1 MKKTLFIYNP
11 KAGRGTV
18 RESLPD
24 IVETFSANDMEVVV
38 HPTVRAKDATETVEK
53 RGKDFDQ
60 IICSGGDGTLD
71 EVVTG
76 MMRGGFSVP
85 IGYIPA
91 GSTND
96 FAASVGIPS
105 DFADA
110 ASGIVN
116 GKVCP
121 MDVGRLDQDYFIY
134 VAAFGAF
141 TDVSYK
147 TSQTSKNMLG
157 HLAYLIEGMKSL
169 PSIKGWK
176 MSYQSDTISGEGEFL
191 YGMITNSN
199 SVGGFKGITG
209 KNIDLDDGLFEV
221 TLITVTENLLE
232 LPSIAGALLNGDKN
246 QHIITFKTSHLEFE
260 SDEMVPWTTDG
271 EYGGSYRKVA
281 VDNIQGALP
290 LIIPVKP

>member
-1 MKKTLFIYNP
+1 MKKLLFIYNP
-11 KAGRGTV
+11 RAGRGTV

-24 IVETFSANDMEVVV
+24 IVETFSANNMEVIV
-38 HPTVRAKDATETVEK
+38 HPTRRAKDATETVEE
-53 RGKDFDQ
+53 RGREYDL
-60 IICSGGDGTLD
+60 IVCSGGDGTLD

-76 MMRGGFSVP
+76 MMQGGFSVP

-96 FAASVGIPS
+96 YAASVGIPS
-105 DFADA
+105 DFEEA
-110 ASGIVN
+110 ARGIVS
-116 GKVCP
+116 GSVCP
-121 MDVGRLDQDYFIY
+121 MDVGKLGSDYFIY

-147 TSQTSKNMLG
+147 TSQQSKNMLG

-176 MSYQSDTISGEGEFL
+176 MSYQSDEISGEGEFL

-209 KNIDLDDGLFEV
+209 KDISLDDGLFEV
-221 TLITVTENLLE
+221 TLITVTDNLLE
-232 LPSIAGALLNGDKN
+232 LPAIAGALLNKDPN
-246 QHIITFKTSHLEFE
+246 PHIITFKTSHLEFE
-260 SDEMVPWTTDG
+260 SDELVPWTTDG
-271 EYGGSYRKVA
+271 EYGGSYRSVT
-281 VDNIQGALP
+281 VENVHSALP
-290 LIIPVKP
+290 LIIPGK